1 MYVKSPKIWT
11 FLKNKFVNNK
21 ASWAAYVIIRNV
33 FLYQKFSRYI
43 ESIPQ
48 YTRQRHGSQNNFIY
62 CWNSIYVIGVVFIL
76 LHDFNNIIVIHIRFV

>member
-1 MYVKSPKIWT
+1 MCNHYVNV
-11 FLKNKFVNNK
+11 F
-21 ASWAAYVIIRNV
+21 YIRNLV
-33 FLYQKFSRYI
+33 VDSII

>member
-1 MYVKSPKIWT
+1 MCNHYVNV
-11 FLKNKFVNNK
+11 FF
-21 ASWAAYVIIRNV
+21 YIRNSV
-33 FLYQKFSRYI
+33 DVI
-43 ESIPQ
+43 ELILQ